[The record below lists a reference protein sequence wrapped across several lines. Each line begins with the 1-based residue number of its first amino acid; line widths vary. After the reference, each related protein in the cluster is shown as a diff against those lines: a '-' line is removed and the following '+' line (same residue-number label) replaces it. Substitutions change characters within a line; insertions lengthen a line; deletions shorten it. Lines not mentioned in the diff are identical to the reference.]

1 MKIIIAPAKKMTAQD
16 DSFLPE
22 SRPQFLPQAE
32 KIWAY
37 LRRQD
42 EAGLTKIWRANP
54 KLVKQ
59 ASEYLKTDLD
69 EGSVAA
75 LFAYQGLQYQYLA
88 ADVLETPALAYL
100 NANLRILSAL
110 YGILRP
116 LDRVTPYRLDFMS
129 PLPGFEEEN
138 LYRYWGDQVYRELFA
153 KNNVVVNLA
162 SKEYS
167 KLVTPYLQADQRM
180 ITIDF
185 QEQKGD
191 KWKTFATHAK
201 MARGRLV
208 RFMAEEQVEEVEDL
222 KKFGDLGYC
231 FCPEAS
237 RDDTFVYRK
246 G

>member
-69 EGSVAA
+69 EGSVAT
-75 LFAYQGLQYQYLA
+75 LFAYQGLQYLA

-100 NANLRILSAL
+100 NVNLRILSAL

-129 PLPGFEEEN
+129 SLPGFEEEN
-138 LYRYWGDQVYRELFA
+138 LYRYWGDQVYRELFV

-167 KLVTPYLQADQRM
+167 KLVTPADQRM

-201 MARGRLV
+201 MARGCLV

-222 KKFGDLGYC
+222 KKFGDLGYS